1 MQHRQLGKNGPR
13 VSALGLGCMAF
24 SGGYGT
30 PDDAESIATIR
41 AALDAG
47 ITYLDSG
54 DFYGMGHN
62 EMLLREALK
71 GRARD
76 QAFISIKFGALRTP
90 DLKWNGYDL
99 RPVAI
104 RNFVTYS
111 LRRLGTDYIDL
122 YQPARLDPAVPVED
136 VVGTIADLVKQ
147 GYVRHVGLSEA
158 SAKSIARAQ
167 AVAPIAALANR
178 IFAVQPRHR
187 GCDPAGDP
195 RARHRACCLW
205 CAVARSDLSASDGV
219 DRQQPVS
226 ADACRAFTAKI
237 SPSMRSWSRPCRPLP
252 PISASPLPQLAFAWV
267 LSRGDDVV
275 PLVGARN
282 RTQLADILKS
292 ADVTLSPDDLRRI
305 EAAVPKDSV
314 AGTRYGAEQTG
325 ASRQRDGLT
334 RRGFAD
340 EGGRSPALFIALA
353 RSNRCHALPP
363 GRTTV

>member
-1 MQHRQLGKNGPR
+1 
-13 VSALGLGCMAF
+13 MAF

-104 RNFVTYS
+104 RNFLAYS

-122 YQPARLDPAVPVED
+122 YQPARLDSAVPVEE
-136 VVGTIADLVKQ
+136 VVGTIADLAKQ

-158 SAKSIARAQ
+158 IGGSRLRARKRA
-167 AVAPIAALANR
+167 APIAALQ
-178 IFAVQPRHR
+178 IEYSLFSR
-187 GCDPAGDP
+187 GIEDEILPAIRERGIG
-195 RARHRACCLW
+195 L
-205 CAVARSDLSASDGV
+205 VAYG
-219 DRQQPVS
+219 
-226 ADACRAFTAKI
+226 
-237 SPSMRSWSRPCRPLP
+237 
-252 PISASPLPQLAFAWV
+252 V
-267 LSRGDDVV
+267 LSRGLIS
-275 PLVGARN
+275 P
-282 RTQLADILKS
+282 Q
-292 ADVTLSPDDLRRI
+292 VTAS
-305 EAAVPKDSV
+305 
-314 AGTRYGAEQTG
+314 TG
-325 ASRQRDGLT
+325 AAGI
-334 RRGFAD
+334 RGRMPRFHGENFAVN
-340 EGGRSPALFIALA
+340 AKLVAALA
-353 RSNRCHALPP
+353 GHRRRSRPHPCRSSLLP
-363 GRTTV
+363 GCCRAATTSCRSSARAIARSWPIS

>member
-1 MQHRQLGKNGPR
+1 MPR
-13 VSALGLGCMAF
+13 SMPA
-24 SGGYGT
+24 S
-30 PDDAESIATIR
+30 R
-41 AALDAG
+41 
-47 ITYLDSG
+47 YLDSG

-99 RPVAI
+99 RPDAI
-104 RNFVTYS
+104 RNFLAYS
-111 LRRLGTDYIDL
+111 LKRLGTDYVDL
-122 YQPARLDPAVPVED
+122 YQPARLDSDVPVED

-167 AVAPIAALANR
+167 AAAADRGACRSNIRCSAAASRMRSCRRSASAASGSSAYGVLSRGLISPQVTASTGNAGIRGRMPRFHGENFAANAKLVAALQAIAA
-178 IFAVQPRHR
+178 
-187 GCDPAGDP
+187 
-195 RARHRACCLW
+195 
-205 CAVARSDLSASDGV
+205 DLGL
-219 DRQQPVS
+219 
-226 ADACRAFTAKI
+226 T
-237 SPSMRSWSRPCRPLP
+237 
-252 PISASPLPQLAFAWV
+252 LPQLAFAWV
-267 LSRGDDVV
+267 LSRGDDIV

-282 RTQLADILKS
+282 RTQLADILKA
-292 ADVTLSPDDLRRI
+292 ADVTLSPETL
-305 EAAVPKDSV
+305 AAHR
-314 AGTRYGAEQTG
+314 GGGAEGRRRRHALWRRADG

-334 RRGFAD
+334 RRGLRTKAVD
-340 EGGRSPALFIALA
+340 RRLLFIALA